1 MQGSGRRIAVTGL
14 GVVAPCGV
22 GKEAFWNGLLGP
34 GLVDVGRR
42 TSIDDWD
49 PSPWFDSPKDARRAD
64 RSEQYAL
71 AAATEALEQ
80 SGRPAASDD
89 RIGTIFGTGVGGIQT
104 LEEQIAI
111 RLDKGERRVSPFLV
125 PMMMA
130 NAPAATIS
138 MRYGWQGPCENTVT
152 ACAAGTH
159 AIGNAARMVADGRCD
174 VVMAGG
180 AEAPFTPTAVAG
192 FGNMT
197 ALSNSGDSRP
207 FDANRDG
214 FVMAEGAAILVLEAW
229 ELAEARGATILGEV
243 LGSASTADAHHI
255 TAPSPGGVG
264 AVTCMQLAMDDAGIT
279 PDQVRHINAH
289 GTSTDKNDAA
299 EAEAVA
305 KVFGTDDSGP
315 LVTSTKGIT
324 GHALGAAGALEAVA
338 VLLAMQHGKV
348 PPTAGLTERDPE
360 LPAINIVE
368 GGPADWEPGP
378 ALSNSFGFGGHNG
391 TLVLGPA

>member
-1 MQGSGRRIAVTGL
+1 MLGRRVAVTGI
-14 GVVAPCGV
+14 GVVAPAGI
-22 GKEAFWNGLLGP
+22 GKEAFWSGLLSPAPNGF
-34 GLVDVGRR
+34 RQ
-42 TSIDDWD
+42 IEDWD
-49 PSPWFDSPKDARRAD
+49 PSPYFDNPKEARRSD
-64 RSEQYAL
+64 RVSQFTL
-71 AAATEALEQ
+71 AAAAEALEQ
-80 SGRPAASDD
+80 AGEISADPA
-89 RIGTIFGTGVGGIQT
+89 RRGTFVGTGVGGIGT
-104 LEEQIAI
+104 LEEQIEV
-111 RLDKGERRVSPFLV
+111 RLSKGERRVSPFLV

-305 KVFGTDDSGP
+305 KVFGTDGSGP

>member
-1 MQGSGRRIAVTGL
+1 MLGRRVAVTGI
-14 GVVAPCGV
+14 GVVAPAGI
-22 GKEAFWNGLLGP
+22 GKEAFWSGLLSPAPNGF
-34 GLVDVGRR
+34 RQ
-42 TSIDDWD
+42 IDDWD
-49 PSPWFDSPKDARRAD
+49 PSPYFDNPKEARRSD
-64 RSEQYAL
+64 RVSQFTL
-71 AAATEALEQ
+71 AAAAEALEQ
-80 SGRPAASDD
+80 AGEISADPA
-89 RIGTIFGTGVGGIQT
+89 RRGTFVGTGVGGIGT
-104 LEEQIAI
+104 LEEQIEV
-111 RLDKGERRVSPFLV
+111 LLSKGERRVSPFLV

>member
-1 MQGSGRRIAVTGL
+1 MLGRRVAVTGI
-14 GVVAPCGV
+14 GVVAPAGI
-22 GKEAFWNGLLGP
+22 GKEAFWSGLLSPAPNGF
-34 GLVDVGRR
+34 RQ
-42 TSIDDWD
+42 IEDWD
-49 PSPWFDSPKDARRAD
+49 PSPYFDNPKEARRSD
-64 RSEQYAL
+64 RVSQFTL
-71 AAATEALEQ
+71 AAAAEALEQ
-80 SGRPAASDD
+80 AGEISADPA
-89 RIGTIFGTGVGGIQT
+89 RRGTFVGTGVGGIGT
-104 LEEQIAI
+104 LEEQIEV
-111 RLDKGERRVSPFLV
+111 RLSKGERRVSPFLV

-264 AVTCMQLAMDDAGIT
+264 AVTCMRLAMDDAGIT